1 MSEAALTLLTLA
13 GVVVLFVSN
22 QVPVEIA
29 AVGSA
34 LVLWGLGIITLSE
47 AFAGFADPAVL
58 LIAGLFV
65 VSEALDSTGVTTWLG
80 QVVVARAGASTRR
93 LLLLL
98 MILSAL
104 MTAIIGLNGTIAAL
118 LPMTL
123 VVAMRRSLLPSRLL
137 MPLAFAG
144 GAGSLLLLTGTP
156 VNVVVSEAAGS
167 YAGGEFAFA
176 EFALVGIPVTLG
188 TLVIVLLLGDRLV
201 PRRRSDQLP
210 PDLSGHARTL
220 VGHYGLADVAH
231 LRVEPGS
238 DLVGSPRTGLPLAEH
253 PDVRLVTVLDGS
265 TGLPSNQGSLAP
277 GDRLTLLGSQVAVDR
292 FALAHGLHLED
303 VRSAEE
309 VQADLLT
316 ASSGSAEVV
325 IPPRSSLLERQV
337 RTSELIG
344 GGMVVLAITREGAD
358 LGPGPVELHAG
369 DTLLV
374 EGPWGLLEEAD
385 RRHDLLVVDSPELLR
400 RQAVPLSQRS
410 GAAIGVLVVMVVLL
424 ATGVIPA
431 AVTAL
436 LAAGAMVL
444 LRVVTIEQA
453 YRGINWT
460 TILLVAG
467 MLPMSTAITV
477 SGAGEMIATRIIDLV
492 GAAGPTALLAGLFLI
507 TVLFSQLISN
517 TATALVM
524 IPIGVSAAAQLDIS
538 ARPVLMSLCV
548 GAAVAF
554 LTPVATPANMMV
566 MGPAGYRF
574 GDYWRLGLPITL
586 LFGLVAVLLVP
597 FIWPFAAP

>member
-22 QVPVEIA
+22 KVPVEVA

-34 LVLWGLGIITLSE
+34 LALWGLGIITLSE

-65 VSEALDSTGVTTWLG
+65 VSEGLDSTGVTTWLG
-80 QVVVARAGASTRR
+80 QAVVARAGASTRR

-98 MILSAL
+98 MLLSAL

-156 VNVVVSEAAGS
+156 VNVVVSEAASS

-188 TLVIVLLLGDRLV
+188 TLAIVLLLGDRLV
-201 PRRRSDQLP
+201 PRRHSDQLP

-231 LRVEPGS
+231 LTVEPGS
-238 DLVGSPRTGLPLAEH
+238 DLVGSPRTVPPVAEV
-253 PDVRLVTVLDGS
+253 PELRLVTVLDGS
-265 TGLPSNQGSLAP
+265 TGLPSHQGSLEP
-277 GDRLTLLGSQVAVDR
+277 GDRLTLLGSQVALDR
-292 FALAHGLHLED
+292 FALGHGLHLER
-303 VRSAEE
+303 VRSAED
-309 VQADLLT
+309 VQAGLLT
-316 ASSGSAEVV
+316 PRSGSAEVV
-325 IPPRSSLLERQV
+325 IPPRSSLLDRQV

-344 GGMVVLAITREGAD
+344 GGMVVLAITRAGAD
-358 LGPGPVELHAG
+358 LGPGPVALHAG

-374 EGPWGLLEEAD
+374 EGPWGLLEEAN

-410 GAAIGVLVVMVVLL
+410 GAAIAVLVVMVVLL

-453 YRGINWT
+453 YLGVNWT

-524 IPIGVSAAAQLDIS
+524 IPVGVSAAAQLDIS